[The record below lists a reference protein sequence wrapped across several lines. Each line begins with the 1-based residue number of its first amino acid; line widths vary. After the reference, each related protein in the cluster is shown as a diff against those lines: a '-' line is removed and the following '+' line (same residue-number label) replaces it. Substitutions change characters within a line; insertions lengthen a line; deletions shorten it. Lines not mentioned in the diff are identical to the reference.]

1 MGIAALVTWLITAVG
16 GAVLV
21 GVWFARGGPRAGSGT
36 RLAPGLV
43 FGHVGLAV
51 TGLVLWIIYLL
62 TETDA
67 LAWLGFVALLP
78 VALLGFIM
86 FARWLSSRRTAV
98 AEAGFP
104 IVVVL
109 AHGLFGAVTL
119 VLALLAAAGVGDS

>member
-16 GAVLV
+16 GAILL
-21 GVWFARGGPRAGSGT
+21 GVWFARGGPRAGGGT

-43 FGHVGLAV
+43 FSHVGLAV
-51 TGLVLWIIYLL
+51 TGLVLWVIYLV

-67 LAWLGFVALLP
+67 LAWAGFAALLP
-78 VALLGFIM
+78 VALLGFTM
-86 FARWLSSRRTAV
+86 FARWLSSRRTDA

-109 AHGLFGAVTL
+109 AHGLFAATTL
-119 VLALLAAAGVGDS
+119 VLALLAAAGVGES